1 VGYDHLPMNTM
12 NRKEED
18 DFPPPP
24 IAMIVPHACS
34 VMRILFEF
42 PNVGGMILSKAKK
55 QTDPEA

>member
-1 VGYDHLPMNTM
+1 MNTM